1 MVDYYYYYT
10 TVPPP
15 TFDRLDFDYTPATVC
30 ILYFLKPFFKEK
42 IFAVEWERGK
52 FDFDH
57 YFAILTNF
65 LKR

>member
-1 MVDYYYYYT
+1 MKIADARAIIVGAVD
-10 TVPPP
+10 PR
-15 TFDRLDFDYTPATVC
+15 DS
-30 ILYFLKPFFKEK
+30 
-42 IFAVEWERGK
+42 K